1 MAISGNVPQHLV
13 VGARSGFL
21 AATKGENF
29 PWQRIAQVI
38 TMGEK
43 SIDLVDLGGAPMPLE
58 DKGGG
63 PFQDFTERALTVK
76 PRNWTIKVGLSH
88 NAMKDD
94 QTGSALMR
102 KVQGAGENYNR
113 HMNKIVF
120 SALDAG
126 DGTTYGTAY
135 DGLSFFNDAHKNGS
149 QATFDNL
156 FALALSM
163 DNFQTNL
170 NLAKAFTDE
179 SGEPTDFNYDL
190 IVVNQALER
199 TAAQITGNS
208 EDYSTA
214 NRAVNPYAGKL
225 SYLATPYMGSTAWV
239 GVASNQSSKPLAIV
253 MREEPN
259 LQDAWFDPDG
269 PDGGM
274 YYFKFYARYNVAY
287 GDYRLAFMGNS

>member
-21 AATKGENF
+21 AAMKGESF
-29 PWQRIAQVI
+29 PWQRIAETI
-38 TMGEK
+38 TMGAK

-58 DKGGG
+58 DKGAG
-63 PFQDFTERALTVK
+63 PLQDFVERSLTVK
-76 PRNWTIKVGLSH
+76 PRNWTIKVGISH
-88 NAMKDD
+88 NAVSDD
-94 QTGSALMR
+94 QTGSLLR
-102 KVQGAGENYNR
+102 KVQGAADNFQR

-126 DGTTYGTAY
+126 DGTTYGAAY

-156 FALALSM
+156 FALALSL
-163 DNFQTNL
+163 DNFQTNY
-170 NLAKAFTDE
+170 NLAKLFTDE
-179 SGEPTDFNYDL
+179 SGEYTDYNYDL
-190 IVVNQALER
+190 LVVPPALER
-199 TAAQITGNS
+199 TAAQITGNG

-214 NRAVNPYAGKL
+214 NRAVNPYSGRL
-225 SYLATPYMGSTAWV
+225 SYIVSPYMASTAWV
-239 GVASNQSSKPLAIV
+239 TVASNESAKPLAIV
-253 MREEPN
+253 MREQPN